1 MRCFVCIFLLMCSYL
16 ISQNQYKVYF
26 NEIRANDDATDDIE
40 FIELIGPAGTNLSAF
55 KITHFN
61 GSETV
66 DGGIWQH
73 VIGPFTIPDDG
84 ITDDQVLPLGFYV
97 LAMTGV
103 TNADETIPGAM
114 QNGPDG
120 LVLYDASG
128 NILDAVAWE
137 GAGDLVVDDP
147 GTVFT
152 NVAVNTNSYLHITVD
167 DDAGDNSLQ
176 SPNNGYADDGSGW
189 LLGAATPG
197 AVNFNQISGDISLPV
212 ELLNFSAKGFADQI
226 VLHWQ
231 TVSETENTGFNIYRA
246 NGENDE
252 YHIISSYRNNSDLLG
267 FGNSPTGKLYSFTDK
282 DSFLKTGKSYYYK
295 IADINYTGHISF
307 HGPVKA
313 TITISESQT
322 VKDSRYILF
331 QNYPNPF
338 NPVTE
343 IKISLK
349 KPVNKADIEIFDLS
363 GRKVKSLY
371 SGPISVT
378 GFSVSWD
385 GTNQS
390 GKPVASGYY
399 FYCFKTENKLLMKK
413 MLFLK

>member
-16 ISQNQYKVYF
+16 ISQNQYKVYI

-40 FIELIGPAGTNLSAF
+40 FIELIGPAGTDLSGF
-55 KITHFN
+55 KIAHFN

-73 VIGPFTIPDDG
+73 IIGAYTIPDDG

-97 LAMTGV
+97 LAMAGV
-103 TNADETIPGAM
+103 TNADETIPGTM

-120 LVLYDASG
+120 LILYDDSG

-137 GAGDLVVDDP
+137 GAGDLTVDDP

-152 NVAVNTNSYLHITVD
+152 NVAVGSNSYLHITAD

-176 SPNNGYADDGSGW
+176 APNNGYKDDGSGW
-189 LLGAATPG
+189 LLGVATPG
-197 AVNFNQISGDISLPV
+197 AVNFNQTSGDISLPI
-212 ELLNFSAKGFADQI
+212 ELLSFSAKGFAEQVI
-226 VLHWQ
+226 LQWQ
-231 TVSETENTGFNIYRA
+231 TVSETENTGFNVYRA

-252 YHIISSYRNNSDLLG
+252 YYIISSYRNNPDLLG
-267 FGNSPTGKLYSFTDK
+267 FGNSPTGKTYSFTDK
-282 DSFLKTGKSYYYK
+282 DSFLKAGKTYYYK
-295 IADINYTGHISF
+295 IADINYDGQISF

-313 TITISESQT
+313 VLAISESET
-322 VKDSRYILF
+322 FKDSRNILF

-343 IKISLK
+343 IKIRLK
-349 KPVNKADIEIFDLS
+349 KPVSEAEIEIFDIS
-363 GRKVKSLY
+363 GRKVRSLW
-371 SGPISVT
+371 SGQISVT
-378 GFSVSWD
+378 DFIVSWD
-385 GTNQS
+385 GTDQG

-399 FYCFKTENKLLMKK
+399 FYCFKTSNKFLMKK